1 MNCPKCKTVIL
12 KGEKECSNCGY
23 KITLKIK
30 NNKTEDTVVSTNE
43 VTQPNN
49 ADTSDFNELNTY
61 LRDVLET
68 EIILKKHIE
77 NMGVI
82 EKKSGRKPKYN
93 PPDRPECIYPNK
105 KTIEKPVKE
114 SWWKATTIFLIL
126 AVFFGYVYYCAFES
140 IHTRHIRVWIQLI
153 CGLICSLNFGIAIG
167 CPSIT
172 NSDYKKKLAEHNQK
186 VVEEN
191 TRYAEECKKI
201 KEENEAK
208 YQEMF
213 SEYET
218 EYKKQCKEYED
229 YKNRIEGE
237 LHSIKKKL
245 LDKLQALYDKNILHP
260 KYRNLDAV
268 AAIYD
273 YISTGRC
280 EGLEG
285 RDGAYN
291 LYEEKLKQ
299 DKEDAD
305 REKLVSK
312 IKELE
317 TELKN
322 KAEQERINQWLM
334 SNQLSMLK
342 DSLEFESERLRD
354 QYSADISRLLADGQS
369 IF

>member
-1 MNCPKCKTVIL
+1 MNCPKCEAVIL
-12 KGEKECSNCGY
+12 KGETECSNCGY

-30 NNKTEDTVVSTNE
+30 KQKSETAASTNE
-43 VTQPNN
+43 VTQ
-49 ADTSDFNELNTY
+49 TSSGDALAVEKLKTY
-61 LRDVLET
+61 LEKVLEA
-68 EIILKKHIE
+68 EILLNKHIE
-77 NMGVI
+77 NMNAI
-82 EKKSGRKPKYN
+82 ERKAGTKPKYC
-93 PPDRPECIYPNK
+93 PPDRQECVYPKRNNINKPVYKKWVKKEIVFLLITIWLAYEVSNYEVSNGDELSVPILICFFLVSIIYPC
-105 KTIEKPVKE
+105 I
-114 SWWKATTIFLIL
+114 II
-126 AVFFGYVYYCAFES
+126 
-140 IHTRHIRVWIQLI
+140 
-153 CGLICSLNFGIAIG
+153 
-167 CPSIT
+167 
-172 NSDYKKKLAEHNQK
+172 SDNNKKLAAYNK
-186 VVEEN
+186 LVAEEDL
-191 TRYAEECKKI
+191 RYSQECKKI
-201 KEENEAK
+201 KADNEAE
-208 YQEMF
+208 YQNKF
-213 SEYET
+213 NSYTAEYE
-218 EYKKQCKEYED
+218 KQLKAHED
-229 YKNRIEGE
+229 YNKIEGE
-237 LHSIKKKL
+237 LYSVKKELSEKR
-245 LDKLQALYDKNILHP
+245 KALYDKNILHP

-280 EGLEG
+280 EDLEG